1 LKMETRARYVLIGVF
16 ALAVLL
22 AGFGFVYWL
31 HNAGGLGERVVFQVR
46 FNGSVPG
53 VRVGSAVLFN
63 GVRVG
68 EVTDLRLDVQNPREV
83 LATIAVERSTPVRA
97 DTTVSVESQGLM
109 AAPSVSLK
117 GGQQSAPPLKSS
129 PGQPGI
135 LVADAESGQDTMQTA
150 REVLRHVDR
159 VVVDNAEPLR
169 ETIANLKVFTD
180 ALARNSARIDGLL
193 EGLERMMG
201 GGKTEPAPPAYYLS
215 APTLYP
221 ETPRVPAGQLAIP
234 EPTAVLAL
242 DTQRILLWSGDSS
255 RHTPEGAQWSDTI
268 PKLIQSRIIQSFENA
283 QYGRVARFSEGLPAD
298 HQLLIDIRAFWI
310 SLENA
315 PTAQVQFGVKL
326 MDAAGHIVASRLLS
340 ASAPAAGSDPVAA
353 AVALN
358 TAFQKA
364 AVELVLWVSTSI

>member
-1 LKMETRARYVLIGVF
+1 
-16 ALAVLL
+16 
-22 AGFGFVYWL
+22 
-31 HNAGGLGERVVFQVR
+31 
-46 FNGSVPG
+46 
-53 VRVGSAVLFN
+53 
-63 GVRVG
+63 
-68 EVTDLRLDVQNPREV
+68 
-83 LATIAVERSTPVRA
+83 
-97 DTTVSVESQGLM
+97 VESQGLM

-117 GGQQSAPPLKSS
+117 GGQQSAPPLTSS
-129 PGQPGI
+129 PAQPGI
-135 LVADAESGQDTMQTA
+135 LVADAESSQDTMQTA

-326 MDAAGHIVASRLLS
+326 MDATGHIIASRLLS
-340 ASAPAAGSDPVAA
+340 ASVPAPGADDPGAAA
-353 AVALN
+353 AVLN
-358 TAFQKA
+358 AAFQKA
-364 AVELVLWVSTSI
+364 AVELVLWVSASI